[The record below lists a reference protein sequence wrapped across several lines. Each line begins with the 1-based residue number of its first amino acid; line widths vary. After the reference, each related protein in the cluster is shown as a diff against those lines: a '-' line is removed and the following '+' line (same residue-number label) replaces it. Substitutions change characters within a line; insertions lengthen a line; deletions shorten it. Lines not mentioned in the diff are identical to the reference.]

1 VGEAG
6 PATIKPLLFIELL
19 DHTFRLYR
27 ENILQFIGILTVMQI
42 PLQLASRVPV
52 RRPEGA
58 ESIVPDDSF
67 RRLTAADRALIAD
80 FLQRRNKLA
89 NRKELAGILLEAM
102 CRRPG
107 RIPREAD
114 RADSETVLEMLAR
127 EEADSRTS

>member
-102 CRRPG
+102 YRRLV
-107 RIPREAD
+107 RFPREAD
-114 RADSETVLEMLAR
+114 RADPETVLEMLAR
-127 EEADSRTS
+127 EEADNRTS